1 MIDWV
6 ERENDPELKALL
18 QPLFVERRLVVWS
31 ADFHVAPVTDLKSL
45 LTPLGVEFIDLS
57 LSPHCNLVCNCDA
70 KKRLKVIRQG
80 NVLNIQEEN
89 FRLFY
94 DAYYNDTEFA
104 RVDAFFVAY
113 PMSTFE
119 NYMPFNR
126 SIIALA
132 ATRYE
137 NARFITRTWTR
148 MNHRLRTLA
157 ANPLNVVAANSLYEL
172 EYVRYFSGVQSVY
185 LQSFCAY
192 TQVYYS
198 PSPDR
203 QTYLLSALR
212 GELDGDAAE
221 FGAMWRR
228 EFNLS
233 YTRRGASFV
242 LETLRKRYQGV
253 YSYADLVS
261 HLGIVY
267 VPYQISYMSIY
278 EQYRMHIPLF
288 FPSLEL
294 LTKWQHT
301 YWIMTERTW
310 DGVGRKRPHGSYQKP
325 YQQRHSQQHD
335 GAIITQAPDPN
346 NEWDEEAIKH
356 WLAYSDFYTLPHFV
370 LYKSVDDL
378 VQILEEKTEQELRE
392 TSERMRKYSRGVLA
406 ELLRFWR
413 AQLLRIAQASTNR
426 PH

>member
-6 ERENDPELKALL
+6 EHENDIELKALL
-18 QPLFVERRLVVWS
+18 RPLFVERRLVVWS
-31 ADFHVAPVTDLKSL
+31 ADGHVAPVSDMKSL
-45 LTPLGVEFIDLS
+45 LGPLGVEFIDMS
-57 LSPHCNLVCNCDA
+57 LSAHCGIACNCDA
-70 KKRLKVIRQG
+70 KQRLKVLRQD
-80 NVLNIQEEN
+80 NMESIQEGDIP
-89 FRLFY
+89 RFY
-94 DAYYNDTEFA
+94 EAYRNDSEFA
-104 RVDAFFVAY
+104 RVDAFFVAH
-113 PMSTFE
+113 PMSNFE
-119 NYMPFNR
+119 LYMPFNR
-126 SIIALA
+126 SIIALST
-132 ATRYE
+132 TRYE
-137 NARFITRTWTR
+137 LARFHTPLWTR
-148 MNHRLRTLA
+148 MNRRLQALA
-157 ANPLNVVAANSLYEL
+157 ANSVNVVAANNLYDR
-172 EYVRYFSGVQSVY
+172 EYLRYFSCVQPVY

-192 TQVYYS
+192 MQVYYS

-203 QTYLLSALR
+203 RTYLFSALR

-221 FGAMWRR
+221 FSAMWRR

-242 LETLRKRYQGV
+242 LETLRKRYRGV
-253 YSYADLVS
+253 YSYADLVA

-267 VPYQISYMSIY
+267 VPYQISYMSIF

-310 DGVGRKRPHGSYQKP
+310 EGVGRKRPHGSYQKP
-325 YQQRHSQQHD
+325 YRHQHSQQPD
-335 GAIITQAPDPN
+335 GATFTQAPDPN
-346 NEWDEEAIKH
+346 NEWDEPAIKH

-370 LYKSVDDL
+370 LYESIDDL
-378 VQILEEKTEQELRE
+378 VQILEEQTEEKLHE
-392 TSERMRKYSRGVLA
+392 TSEKMRKYSRGVLVT
-406 ELLRFWR
+406 LLRFWR